1 MSTYRVAA
9 RFTIGTEEAINV
21 WHHTG
26 DDGGRESFS
35 DALGHFYHN
44 THTESPRG
52 IKAIINGI
60 VTLADITFTKLGS
73 DDPPFVVTAGLD
85 MAGTGGSVPLGCSIC
100 LSLRTDTAG
109 RSGRGRIYLPPFS
122 ASIVQ
127 NATYGPQIG
136 STESGHLTDALTD
149 LMDGAPGLG
158 VYSAK
163 QEVMR
168 DVIAI
173 FYRDTFSYQRRR
185 QNGMNAPYHLVAH
198 P

>member
-9 RFTIGTEEAINV
+9 RFTIGSEEAINV
-21 WHHTG
+21 WHQSG

-35 DALGHFYHN
+35 DALGHFYN
-44 THTESPRG
+44 ATHSDSPRG
-52 IKAIINGI
+52 IKSIINGL
-60 VTLADITFTKLGS
+60 VTLTDITFTKNGS
-73 DDPPFVVTAGLD
+73 DDPPLVVTAGLD
-85 MAGTGGSVPLGCSIC
+85 SAGTGGCLPLGCSIC

-127 NATYGPQIG
+127 NATFGPQIG
-136 STESGHLTDALTD
+136 TTEQGILKDAITD

-158 VYSAK
+158 VYSPK
-163 QEVMR
+163 EDVMR
-168 DVIAI
+168 NVIAI
-173 FYRDTFSYQRRR
+173 FFRPTFSYQRRR
-185 QNGMNAPYHLVAH
+185 QNGMNAPYVTVPH